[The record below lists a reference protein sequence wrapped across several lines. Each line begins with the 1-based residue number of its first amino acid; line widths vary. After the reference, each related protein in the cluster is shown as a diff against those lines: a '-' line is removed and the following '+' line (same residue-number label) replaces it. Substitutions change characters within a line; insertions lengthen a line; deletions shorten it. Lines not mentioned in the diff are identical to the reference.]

1 MVVPLRADCRLIKRG
16 TALSA
21 LWKAKVRNAVY
32 YFFLLFVIMKI
43 VCSTFWL
50 HCTLFFFFSGF
61 SFSKQH
67 TTQLYGLCPES
78 RHVVSLDKQ
87 HGMLKERY

>member
-32 YFFLLFVIMKI
+32 YFLF
-43 VCSTFWL
+43 TFRYYENSLFNVLAAL
-50 HCTLFFFFSGF
+50 HFIFFPGF

-78 RHVVSLDKQ
+78 RHVICLDKQ

>member
-1 MVVPLRADCRLIKRG
+1 MQFII
-16 TALSA
+16 
-21 LWKAKVRNAVY
+21 
-32 YFFLLFVIMKI
+32 FFLLFVLYEKSLFN
-43 VCSTFWL
+43 VLAAL
-50 HCTLFFFFSGF
+50 HFIFFSGF

-67 TTQLYGLCPES
+67 TTQLYGLCLES

>member
-21 LWKAKVRNAVY
+21 LWKTKVRNAVY
-32 YFFLLFVIMKI
+32 FYFFTFRYYENSLFNVLAA
-43 VCSTFWL
+43 L
-50 HCTLFFFFSGF
+50 HFIFFSGF